1 LFQHLKID
9 DLACQIKKL
18 QKDIKILKKKET
30 EIDSKFYEEFSN
42 IYYKKK
48 LGGFDLSSIS
58 KADSKVNVD
67 GTRNNITIVAWLSSL
82 IRTKY
87 KTNNDFTMFPIVYD
101 NPNNADF
108 DLANVHT
115 IFEII
120 FENSCTES
128 QIITSLVGF
137 DENLYSDYKIDKIIV
152 LESDENHLLI
162 ESDYEYIMN
171 KYKDIL

>member
-1 LFQHLKID
+1 
-9 DLACQIKKL
+9 
-18 QKDIKILKKKET
+18 
-30 EIDSKFYEEFSN
+30 
-42 IYYKKK
+42 
-48 LGGFDLSSIS
+48 LSSIS